1 MISNILEFKNLLNSF
16 NKEDSKIDISLTSD
30 AIDLES
36 GIFSDDI
43 IFEKNIANKYLKE
56 NYYSYKIFNNRIN
69 QIEFDK
75 LSKFNNNSSIFT
87 SNENTL
93 FGLDKRFLPINETDK
108 NNIFINN
115 KQKIFEIVKVNKKI
129 GRIKKNSLLKG
140 KHNMLS
146 EDNIIRKIKRRFIE
160 KLRLYINIKYKNFL
174 FEKNLKKK
182 KIINWLK
189 KVDPKV
195 SKKIKKEE
203 NLKWF
208 KSKIYEIFSENISL
222 RYSGYPTDINKK
234 KINRLFSLNEAKNL
248 INILNSNIESFFD
261 IYINN
266 EEIEG
271 FLTLKDDII
280 ELKVHMENSQQ
291 ENIDDYLRRYENIAK
306 NMKKIFYN
314 KHSRNP
320 NLKKVN
326 V

>member
-1 MISNILEFKNLLNSF
+1 M
-16 NKEDSKIDISLTSD
+16 
-30 AIDLES
+30 
-36 GIFSDDI
+36 
-43 IFEKNIANKYLKE
+43 
-56 NYYSYKIFNNRIN
+56 
-69 QIEFDK
+69 
-75 LSKFNNNSSIFT
+75 
-87 SNENTL
+87 
-93 FGLDKRFLPINETDK
+93 
-108 NNIFINN
+108 
-115 KQKIFEIVKVNKKI
+115 KVNKKI

-160 KLRLYINIKYKNFL
+160 KLRLYINIEYKNFL

-306 NMKKIFYN
+306 NMKKIFHN

-320 NLKKVN
+320 NSKKVN

>member
-1 MISNILEFKNLLNSF
+1 L
-16 NKEDSKIDISLTSD
+16 SKICF
-30 AIDLES
+30 
-36 GIFSDDI
+36 G
-43 IFEKNIANKYLKE
+43 
-56 NYYSYKIFNNRIN
+56 NYS
-69 QIEFDK
+69 
-75 LSKFNNNSSIFT
+75 
-87 SNENTL
+87 
-93 FGLDKRFLPINETDK
+93 FGKQKRFLPINETDK
-108 NNIFINN
+108 NNIFTNN

-160 KLRLYINIKYKNFL
+160 KLRLYINIEYKNFL

-314 KHSRNP
+314 KHSRNT
-320 NLKKVN
+320 NVKKVN

>member
-16 NKEDSKIDISLTSD
+16 NKEESKLDISLTSD

-36 GIFSDDI
+36 GIFSDNI

-108 NNIFINN
+108 NNIFTNN

-160 KLRLYINIKYKNFL
+160 KLRLYINIEYKNFL

-189 KVDPKV
+189 KVDPRI

-248 INILNSNIESFFD
+248 INILNSNIESYFEK
-261 IYINN
+261 YINN

-306 NMKKIFYN
+306 NMKKIFHN

-320 NLKKVN
+320 NSKKVN

>member
-1 MISNILEFKNLLNSF
+1 MINNILEFKNLLNSF
-16 NKEDSKIDISLTSD
+16 SKGDSKLDISLTSD

-87 SNENTL
+87 SNENTV

-108 NNIFINN
+108 NNIFTNN

-160 KLRLYINIKYKNFL
+160 KLRLYINIEYKNFL

-248 INILNSNIESFFD
+248 INILNSNIESYFEK
-261 IYINN
+261 YINN

-314 KHSRNP
+314 KQSRNP
-320 NLKKVN
+320 NSKKVN

>member
-16 NKEDSKIDISLTSD
+16 NKEDSKLDISLTSD

-36 GIFSDDI
+36 GIFSDNI

-87 SNENTL
+87 SNENTV

-108 NNIFINN
+108 NNIFTNN

-160 KLRLYINIKYKNFL
+160 KLRLYINIEYKNFL

-248 INILNSNIESFFD
+248 INILNSNIESYFEK
-261 IYINN
+261 YINN

-280 ELKVHMENSQQ
+280 ELKVHMENSQK
-291 ENIDDYLRRYENIAK
+291 ENIDDYLRRYENKAK
-306 NMKKIFYN
+306 NMKKKFNN

-320 NLKKVN
+320 NSKKVN